1 MFNSLSRVLLWLLV
15 GTFLYFVIR
24 SLTAKE
30 TFLGKVVVI
39 ILLVFLLLAFILPTN
54 GFVASIWSVLSFPLK
69 PLGASILLLF
79 FATQKRKDILGRNLI
94 VGAIII
100 LLLSSVPAFAYFM
113 TRLPRVTVA
122 QTERLGQDVQF
133 VEPSSTVP
141 SAQIQPAY
149 SDARFQSTFPD
160 QRSNRLTLVSSD
172 LDGRADF
179 AIAQSGI
186 GAIPRPIDLYML
198 QVETI
203 PTRGLRPVD
212 FVPSA
217 EMLALSTRFWEQ
229 YLQSIFLFLRNE
241 QPVRLK

>member
-30 TFLGKVVVI
+30 TFLGRVVVI

-54 GFVASIWSVLSFPLK
+54 GFVASIWAVLSFPLK

-94 VGAIII
+94 VGAIVI

-113 TRLPRVTVA
+113 TRLPQVRVA
-122 QTERLGQDVQF
+122 QTERLGQEIQSVA
-133 VEPSSTVP
+133 PSSTVL
-141 SAQIQPAY
+141 ATQIQPIY
-149 SDARFQSTFPD
+149 SHAPM
-160 QRSNRLTLVSSD
+160 TLVSSD
-172 LDGRADF
+172 LDTGQGDL
-179 AIAQSGI
+179 AIAQLGMGTISS
-186 GAIPRPIDLYML
+186 PLDLYML
-198 QVETI
+198 QVYTI
-203 PTRGLRPVD
+203 PTRGLRPAD

>member
-1 MFNSLSRVLLWLLV
+1 MFDSLSRVLLWLLV

-30 TFLGKVVVI
+30 TFLGRVVVI

-54 GFVASIWSVLSFPLK
+54 GFVASIWAVLSFPLK

-94 VGAIII
+94 VGAILI

-113 TRLPRVTVA
+113 TRLPRVSVA
-122 QTERLGQDVQF
+122 QTDRLGQDVQF
-133 VEPSSTVP
+133 MASSTDLA
-141 SAQIQPAY
+141 AQIQPAY
-149 SDARFQSTFPD
+149 SDDRIFQTVSLQD
-160 QRSNRLTLVSSD
+160 QGSDRLIAASS
-172 LDGRADF
+172 LDGQANL
-179 AIAQSGI
+179 AAQLGL
-186 GAIPRPIDLYML
+186 GTIPTPLDLYML
-198 QVETI
+198 QVYTI
-203 PTRGLRPVD
+203 PTQGLRAAD

-217 EMLALSTRFWEQ
+217 EMLALSTRFWER
-229 YLQSIFLFLRNE
+229 YLASIFLFLRNE

>member
-15 GTFLYFVIR
+15 GTFLYFIIR

-30 TFLGKVVVI
+30 TFLGRVVVI

-54 GFVASIWSVLSFPLK
+54 GFVSSIWSVLSFPLK

-133 VEPSSTVP
+133 VESSTVP
-141 SAQIQPAY
+141 SAQIQSAY
-149 SDARFQSTFPD
+149 SDARFQSTFPER
-160 QRSNRLTLVSSD
+160 RSDRLTLVSSD
-172 LDGRADF
+172 LDGRTDL

-198 QVETI
+198 QVVTI